1 MPEIALSECD
11 DLYRWLTP
19 KARKHFLSIYENLLL
34 TSSSADV
41 GSLLV
46 CASNPAEGA
55 TSVAMGIALAV
66 STQRSI
72 PVLLIDG
79 NYHDPQVCGLL
90 KTYDPVGI
98 GDILAGRIDP
108 DAVAIPTVVPCL
120 AVMGTGVLPA
130 GRISLLEPP
139 NLKNVLQKLK
149 EIYPLVIIDGPAVN
163 VYSESV
169 LYASQVD
176 RVLLVV
182 HSGVTRTPVVAA
194 ALARLS
200 GSSRIE
206 IILNRRLYPIPPF
219 MYRRL

>member
-1 MPEIALSECD
+1 MPGIALSECD
-11 DLYRWLTP
+11 DLYKWLTP
-19 KARKHFLSIYENLLL
+19 RARKHFLSIYENLLVS
-34 TSSSADV
+34 SSSADV

-66 STQRSI
+66 STQRNI

-79 NYHDPQVCGLL
+79 NYHDPRVCSLL
-90 KTYDPVGI
+90 KTYGPVGI

-108 DAVAIPTVVPCL
+108 DTVAIQTVVPCL
-120 AVMGTGVLPA
+120 SVMGVGVLPSSH
-130 GRISLLEPP
+130 ISLLEPP
-139 NLKNVLQKLK
+139 NLKNLLQKLK
-149 EIYPLVIIDGPAVN
+149 KMFPLVIIDGPAVN
-163 VYSESV
+163 SYPESV

-182 HSGVTRTPVVAA
+182 HSGVTRTPVVTT
-194 ALARLS
+194 ALSRLN
-200 GSSRIE
+200 GAGRVE
-206 IILNRRLYPIPPF
+206 IVLNRRLYPIPPF